1 MLSGQIPRSVWKL
14 LWLWALGHR
23 VAFSLLLVPNAAIH
37 QLCDSSVIA
46 DGNTKFSS
54 MIALWWRRG
63 GGKNKHS
70 FPLSDPGC
78 KKKKKKTLLVRGC
91 GCGVG
96 VVVAGKQ
103 SYFSPLN
110 RLLALSL
117 FLCFFYLSAP
127 PSPQLPFISWHP
139 KDEKSSFKSWI
150 WSSAL

>member
-1 MLSGQIPRSVWKL
+1 MLSGQIPQSVWKL

-46 DGNTKFSS
+46 DGNTEFSS

-78 KKKKKKTLLVRGC
+78 KKKKNATWPGLRVAVG
-91 GCGVG
+91 GGVG
-96 VVVAGKQ
+96 AG
-103 SYFSPLN
+103 
-110 RLLALSL
+110 
-117 FLCFFYLSAP
+117 
-127 PSPQLPFISWHP
+127 
-139 KDEKSSFKSWI
+139 EGG
-150 WSSAL
+150 

>member
-1 MLSGQIPRSVWKL
+1 MLSGQIPQSVWKL

-46 DGNTKFSS
+46 DGNTEFSS

-78 KKKKKKTLLVRGC
+78 KKKKKRYLAG
-91 GCGVG
+91 
-96 VVVAGKQ
+96 VAGGGGGGGGGGG
-103 SYFSPLN
+103 
-110 RLLALSL
+110 
-117 FLCFFYLSAP
+117 
-127 PSPQLPFISWHP
+127 
-139 KDEKSSFKSWI
+139 
-150 WSSAL
+150 